1 MMLNDYNPH
10 SRYRERSMQRL
21 SSAIAMIIV
30 IIMSVAVGLWFG
42 KQYAAQNQISLQ
54 EEVDSLTSQNAALQE
69 SVTELR
75 AEAQTANTRY
85 EQIRAEYE
93 SQIPEGPMQDIIKL
107 VREQLGQG
115 MAPER
120 LSFLIRSAR
129 PPTGCTEP
137 ETKRF
142 VVTTPAYKGPD
153 SAVTVADGHVNVT
166 AEGISAK
173 NDKGAPEAWYDP
185 AQSVTVKFKSGEVT
199 ESKKGTLPLRHSVIV
214 ENREYRFTVEEGS
227 RSFAKVVFD
236 SCAYP

>member
-1 MMLNDYNPH
+1 MLNDYNPH
-10 SRYRERSMQRL
+10 SRYRERAMQRV
-21 SSAIAMIIV
+21 SNAIAMIIV
-30 IIMSVAVGLWFG
+30 IIMSTGVGLWFG
-42 KQYAAQNQISLQ
+42 KQYAATNQISLQ
-54 EEVDSLTSQNAALQE
+54 EQVEGLTKQNTELQE
-69 SVTELR
+69 NVTELR

-107 VREQLGQG
+107 IREQLGQG

-120 LSFLIRSAR
+120 LAFLIRSAR

-142 VVTTPAYKGPD
+142 VVTTPAYQGPD
-153 SAVTVADGHVNVT
+153 SAVTVADGHVLVT
-166 AEGISAK
+166 ATGVSAK

-185 AQSVTVKFKSGEVT
+185 AQSVTVKFKSGEVA
-199 ESKKGTLPLRHSVIV
+199 ESKSGTLPLRHSVIV
-214 ENREYRFTVEEGS
+214 DNREYRFTVEEGS

>member
-1 MMLNDYNPH
+1 MLSNYDPH
-10 SRYRERSMQRL
+10 SRYRERAMQRV
-21 SSAIAMIIV
+21 SNAIAMVIV
-30 IIMSVAVGLWFG
+30 IIMSAGVGLWFG
-42 KQYAAQNQISLQ
+42 KQFAAQNQISLGEQ
-54 EEVDSLTSQNAALQE
+54 VESLSRQNTELQD

-120 LSFLIRSAR
+120 LAFLIRSAR

-142 VVTTPAYKGPD
+142 VVATPAYKGPD
-153 SAVTVADGHVNVT
+153 SMVSVADDIVLVSGNG
-166 AEGISAK
+166 ESAK
-173 NDKGAPEAWYDP
+173 NDKGQPEAWYDP
-185 AQSVTVKFKSGEVT
+185 AQSVSIRFKNGEIVET
-199 ESKKGTLPLRHSVIV
+199 KKGTLPLRHSIIADG
-214 ENREYRFTVEEGS
+214 REYRFTIEEGS
-227 RSFAKVVFD
+227 RSFAKVVYD

>member
-1 MMLNDYNPH
+1 MLNDYNPH
-10 SRYRERSMQRL
+10 SRYRERAMQRV
-21 SSAIAMIIV
+21 SNAIAMIIV
-30 IIMSVAVGLWFG
+30 IIMSTGVGLWFG
-42 KQYAAQNQISLQ
+42 KQYAATNQISLQ
-54 EEVDSLTSQNAALQE
+54 EQVDGLTKQNTELQE
-69 SVTELR
+69 NVTELR

-107 VREQLGQG
+107 IREQLGQG

-120 LSFLIRSAR
+120 LAFLIRSAR

-142 VVTTPAYKGPD
+142 VVTTPAYQGPD
-153 SAVTVADGHVNVT
+153 SAVTVADGHVLVT
-166 AEGISAK
+166 ATGVSAK

-185 AQSVTVKFKSGEVT
+185 AQSVTVKFKSGEVA
-199 ESKKGTLPLRHSVIV
+199 ESKSGTLPLRHSVIV
-214 ENREYRFTVEEGS
+214 DNREYRFTVEEGS